1 MINNEDNITSPA
13 RHSENF
19 YRMPIFVRIAVY
31 DNFTSIPRIIDLRHD
46 SVSDFIDITTEKI
59 YRISHDQ
66 GGKVPYTIIKEIVEN
81 LIHAQFSEVIITIIN
96 NGNQIIISDQGPGI
110 TDIDKAMLPGFTSAT
125 REMKNFIRGVGSG
138 LPIVKETI
146 SFSGGTIDIK
156 NNMNKG
162 TVVILKINSN
172 ESLAVETADTFA
184 GVPGRRKDDKLRQTA
199 KDEVF
204 EDTDTF
210 ARRKDD
216 KLDHAGKDVLIEDT
230 DNLAKTASPV
240 KNSGNF
246 AKTENKSS
254 KFESRGELPGNI
266 IPEEYSSL
274 KLSLR
279 QVKILYL
286 TLELEESGP
295 SIISKEL
302 GFSLSTSFRELSYLE
317 KTGLLKTFSSGKKRL
332 SKKGFK
338 YLEYYSNNF

>member
-1 MINNEDNITSPA
+1 MTDKEDNIALLAEHP
-13 RHSENF
+13 ENF
-19 YRMPIFVRIAVY
+19 YRLPILVRIAVY

-46 SVSDFIDITTEKI
+46 SINDFIDITTEKI

-66 GGKVPYTIIKEIVEN
+66 GGKIPYTIIKEIVEN

-96 NGNQIIISDQGPGI
+96 NGNQIMISDQGPGI
-110 TDIDKAMLPGFTSAT
+110 SDIEKAMLPGFTSAT

-162 TVVILKINSN
+162 TVVILKINNN
-172 ESLAVETADTFA
+172 EPSA
-184 GVPGRRKDDKLRQTA
+184 GDFSIISGGSSDA
-199 KDEVF
+199 K
-204 EDTDTF
+204 
-210 ARRKDD
+210 K
-216 KLDHAGKDVLIEDT
+216 
-230 DNLAKTASPV
+230 NLTEKEPVNNSDKTASSV
-240 KNSGNF
+240 ENLAASSDEREHSLNFDRREEFLKNS
-246 AKTENKSS
+246 
-254 KFESRGELPGNI
+254 

-279 QVKILYL
+279 QIKILYL

-295 SIISKEL
+295 SIITKEL

-317 KTGLLKTFSSGKKRL
+317 KEGLLKTFSSGKKRL

>member
-1 MINNEDNITSPA
+1 MSNNENNIPA
-13 RHSENF
+13 LTEHSGNF
-19 YRMPIFVRIAVY
+19 YRLPIYVRIAVY
-31 DNFTSIPRIIDLRHD
+31 DNFTSIPRIIDLKHD
-46 SVSDFIDITTEKI
+46 SINDFIDITTEKI

-66 GGKVPYTIIKEIVEN
+66 GGRVPYTIIKEIVEN

-96 NGNQIIISDQGPGI
+96 NGNQIMISDQGPGI
-110 TDIDKAMLPGFTSAT
+110 SDIDKAMLPGFTSAT

-146 SFSGGTIDIK
+146 NFSGGTIDIK

-162 TVVILKINSN
+162 TVVILKINN
-172 ESLAVETADTFA
+172 DESAPDDF
-184 GVPGRRKDDKLRQTA
+184 GIIPGES
-199 KDEVF
+199 KDEN
-204 EDTDTF
+204 
-210 ARRKDD
+210 KN
-216 KLDHAGKDVLIEDT
+216 LSGKEHV
-230 DNLAKTASPV
+230 NNSYKTASSADNTSGPADLQDPSLKFDKADMFSK
-240 KNSGNF
+240 KNF
-246 AKTENKSS
+246 
-254 KFESRGELPGNI
+254 L
-266 IPEEYSSL
+266 EEYSSL

-279 QVKILYL
+279 QIKILYL

-317 KTGLLKTFSSGKKRL
+317 KEGFLKTFSSGKKRL

>member
-1 MINNEDNITSPA
+1 MTDKEDNIALLAEHP
-13 RHSENF
+13 ENF
-19 YRMPIFVRIAVY
+19 YRLPILVRIAVY
-31 DNFTSIPRIIDLRHD
+31 DNFTSIPRIIDLKHD
-46 SVSDFIDITTEKI
+46 SINDFIDITTEKI

-66 GGKVPYTIIKEIVEN
+66 GGKIPYTIIKEIVEN

-96 NGNQIIISDQGPGI
+96 NGNQIMISDQGPGI
-110 TDIDKAMLPGFTSAT
+110 SDIEKAMLPGFTSAT

-156 NNMNKG
+156 NNMNRG
-162 TVVILKINSN
+162 TVVILKINNSEAAPIDFGVIPG
-172 ESLAVETADTFA
+172 ESPDANKILSEKKPAI
-184 GVPGRRKDDKLRQTA
+184 VP
-199 KDEVF
+199 
-204 EDTDTF
+204 
-210 ARRKDD
+210 
-216 KLDHAGKDVLIEDT
+216 
-230 DNLAKTASPV
+230 AKTVSSEESDNSLNFERGDNFL
-240 KNSGNF
+240 KNS
-246 AKTENKSS
+246 
-254 KFESRGELPGNI
+254 
-266 IPEEYSSL
+266 IPEEYGSL

-279 QVKILYL
+279 QIKILYL

-317 KTGLLKTFSSGKKRL
+317 KEGLLKTFSSGKKRL